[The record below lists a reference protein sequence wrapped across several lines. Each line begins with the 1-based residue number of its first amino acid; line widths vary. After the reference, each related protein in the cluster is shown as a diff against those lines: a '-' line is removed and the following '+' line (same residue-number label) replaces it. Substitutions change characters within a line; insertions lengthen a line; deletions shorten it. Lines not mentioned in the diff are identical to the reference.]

1 MSKSQKKKN
10 KKKAAAA
17 NKADGTDKV
26 NGDHSR
32 SDAEDHED
40 EAEDEAEQPV
50 CGP

>member
-1 MSKSQKKKN
+1 LSKSQKKKN

-26 NGDHSR
+26 NGDHHSR

-40 EAEDEAEQPV
+40 EAEDEAEQSV
-50 CGP
+50 

>member
-26 NGDHSR
+26 NGDHAR
-32 SDAEDHED
+32 SDAYDHDED
-40 EAEDEAEQPV
+40 AVDEAEQAV
-50 CGP
+50 